1 MLTSRLTGIDCVG
14 FDAPGAE
21 ILMAPVQVPAG
32 KPVGLICTLS
42 VLGVA
47 LLCGDTTSQLL
58 PQELVLGIALKL
70 MVPPPVL
77 VRVKVC
83 GAGAA
88 API

>member
-1 MLTSRLTGIDCVG
+1 MG

-21 ILMAPVQVPAG
+21 ILMAPAQVPAD
-32 KPVGLICTLS
+32 KPAGLICTLR

-58 PQELVLGIALKL
+58 PQEVVLGTALKL

-77 VRVKVC
+77 VSVKVC
-83 GAGAA
+83 GAGAV